1 MKLDVNR
8 WIPAVVLG
16 GVLLSAGCA
25 SWDGYAG
32 VDNRWRAEDVPA
44 WEPGKTKAAEVVNFL
59 GPPSQLIP
67 LHDET
72 VFYYMREGKD
82 GKALLL
88 LVWNQGSQVAEYDR
102 AIFFFDE
109 KGVLKNFA
117 YSNEALPYESMMI
130 DG

>member
-1 MKLDVNR
+1 MKIKH
-8 WIPAVVLG
+8 WILCILSGA
-16 GVLLSAGCA
+16 LLLAAGCA
-25 SWDGYAG
+25 NWDGYSG
-32 VDNRWRAEDVPA
+32 VENSWRSEDVPV
-44 WEPGKTKAAEVVNFL
+44 WEPGKTTAEEVVGFL

-82 GKALLL
+82 GNALLL
-88 LVWNQGSQVAEYDR
+88 LVWNQGTQVATYDR
-102 AIFFFDE
+102 AIFFFDS

-117 YSNEALPYESMMI
+117 YSNETLPYEAAN